1 MTQSALYEAAISQLG
16 YEGSNINN
24 RVLRCFSKV
33 IKLFSISLLKT
44 RYQPNTINTEW
55 HGINFWPRKRKLQN
69 NFRVVLGILFFAKIF
84 ATDVYTICNE

>member
-44 RYQPNTINTEW
+44 RYQPNTINIELHQLLTKE
-55 HGINFWPRKRKLQN
+55 KALQN

>member
-1 MTQSALYEAAISQLG
+1 MTHSALYEAAISQLG

-44 RYQPNTINTEW
+44 RYQPNTINIELHQLLTKE
-55 HGINFWPRKRKLQN
+55 KALQN
-69 NFRVVLGILFFAKIF
+69 NFRVVLAILFFAKIF

>member
-1 MTQSALYEAAISQLG
+1 MTHSALYEAAISQLG

-33 IKLFSISLLKT
+33 IKLFSISLLNT
-44 RYQPNTINTEW
+44 RYQPNIINIEQLLTKE
-55 HGINFWPRKRKLQN
+55 KALQKK
-69 NFRVVLGILFFAKIF
+69 FRVVLAILLFAKIV

>member
-1 MTQSALYEAAISQLG
+1 MTHSALYEAAISQLG

-33 IKLFSISLLKT
+33 IKLFSISLLNT
-44 RYQPNTINTEW
+44 RYQPNIINIEQLLTKE
-55 HGINFWPRKRKLQN
+55 KALQK
-69 NFRVVLGILFFAKIF
+69 NFRVVLAILLFAKIV

>member
-1 MTQSALYEAAISQLG
+1 MTHSALYEAAISQLG

-33 IKLFSISLLKT
+33 IKLFSISLLNT
-44 RYQPNTINTEW
+44 RYQPNIINIEQLLTKE
-55 HGINFWPRKRKLQN
+55 KALQK
-69 NFRVVLGILFFAKIF
+69 NFRVVLAILFFAKIF

>member
-1 MTQSALYEAAISQLG
+1 MTHSALYEAAISQLG

-33 IKLFSISLLKT
+33 IKLFSTSLLNT
-44 RYQPNTINTEW
+44 RYQPNIINIEQLLTKE
-55 HGINFWPRKRKLQN
+55 KALQK
-69 NFRVVLGILFFAKIF
+69 NFRVVLAILLFAKIV

>member
-44 RYQPNTINTEW
+44 RYQPNTINIELHQLLTKE
-55 HGINFWPRKRKLQN
+55 KALQN
-69 NFRVVLGILFFAKIF
+69 NFRVALAILFF
-84 ATDVYTICNE
+84 C

>member
-1 MTQSALYEAAISQLG
+1 MTHSALYEAAISQLG

-33 IKLFSISLLKT
+33 IKLFSISLLNT
-44 RYQPNTINTEW
+44 RYQPNIINIEQLLTKE
-55 HGINFWPRKRKLQN
+55 KALQKI
-69 NFRVVLGILFFAKIF
+69 FRVVLAILLFAKIV